1 MRKAF
6 SSQLRFDCS
15 PIGQVQLNIE
25 CRDEIIPI
33 LSAMQYLYKHPELR
47 KNVTSLIAEDVNA
60 DTRDD
65 VGREGYSYWEILV
78 LAAVR
83 MGCNLNFDKLQDL
96 AENHRALR
104 GVMGI
109 GDWDQSTS
117 FDWRRIRENVC
128 KLKPSTIERINQV
141 IVSHGQELHGH
152 AREQVRV
159 DSFVIETNI
168 HYPTESSLIWDG
180 IRKIVPLWVELAKQI
195 GVPGS
200 RQAKQ
205 LRKRIKQQVR
215 LISQISSS
223 KSMRAKEAL
232 PGAYR
237 GLLERAATVI
247 ERAKKLMEIKDAGIE
262 SWLKLEELQGWIK
275 LTEQVCDTARRRVL
289 LGETVPNTEKL
300 FSLFETHTQ
309 LYRRGKAS
317 KPNQFGRMVLVV
329 EDGAGFISHY
339 HLMHR
344 EEMDKDV
351 IVAQMR
357 RVQELHENEIKQASF
372 DRGFYSPENEKQLSA
387 IIESPCMPPR
397 HPNQF
402 AKKMKDASI
411 EFHTARQRHPGIE
424 SAIGAL
430 QSGNGLKRCRDR
442 SELGMERY
450 IGLAVLGR
458 NLQTLG
464 KLLIARE
471 NAQCEAARSKRR
483 AS

>member
-47 KNVTSLIAEDVNA
+47 KTVTSLIAEDVNV

-128 KLKPSTIERINQV
+128 KLKPATIERINQV

-223 KSMRAKEAL
+223 KSTRTKEAL

-247 ERAKKLMEIKDAGIE
+247 ERAKKLMEIKGVGIE
-262 SWLKLEELQGWIK
+262 SLLKLKELQGWIK

-351 IVAQMR
+351 IVPQMR

-372 DRGFYSPENEKQLSA
+372 DRGFYSPENENQLSE

-397 HPNQF
+397 HPKQF
-402 AKKMKDASI
+402 AIKMKDASI
-411 EFHTARQRHPGIE
+411 EFRTARQRHPGIE
-424 SAIGAL
+424 SAIGSL

-471 NAQCEAARSKRR
+471 NAKCEAARSKRNV
-483 AS
+483 A